1 MIKILKHSCYCYE
14 MKLPFHVIIQLF
26 DALLYCVQAS
36 IYHVQD
42 FEHNTEIP
50 ASNILEIKHVTITVK
65 ESHKKLNL
73 HISRGYLKFMLE
85 KLRDIHLTNFR
96 LLKHKAYAI
105 SEII

>member
-1 MIKILKHSCYCYE
+1 
-14 MKLPFHVIIQLF
+14 MKLPFHAIIQLF

-50 ASNILEIKHVTITVK
+50 ASNFLKIKHVTIAVK

-73 HISRGYLKFMLE
+73 HIN
-85 KLRDIHLTNFR
+85 T
-96 LLKHKAYAI
+96 
-105 SEII
+105 